1 MAKSLESR
9 TLTTTYIIYIVYK
22 NIELYNNIYTI
33 YTIYINI
40 LACFLVFCFFPLSQN
55 CRGVKTG
62 EFVNLENLRF
72 WFLLLIRKH
81 KSMLINHLTG
91 DKESRSVGTT

>member
-33 YTIYINI
+33 YTIYIYI
-40 LACFLVFCFFPLSQN
+40 LACHYTFPHYSSISKLP
-55 CRGVKTG
+55 GVKTG

-72 WFLLLIRKH
+72 WSCFWSDTQICV
-81 KSMLINHLTG
+81 N
-91 DKESRSVGTT
+91 